1 MRFAAWSAVL
11 VGLATI
17 GVEGGHRA
25 WEPPIHHL
33 DSKAVLMSRDLMDVV
48 TGNRTSG
55 NISMPLH
62 SHQKRVVSI
71 QPHAHGSGDYPQLWP
86 DGTITACF
94 EQRQHD
100 IPGKGMR
107 TTREILGAEL
117 GEAYKL
123 WTSAGIRFK
132 FRLLND
138 NDARCNPNHGNF
150 RNTRPQVLLISYAGH
165 EVRSMR
171 TDVGMVPGQS
181 MQHDPRKWGPSMLL
195 SNVVDMGMGNVVPN
209 YAHELGHAWGLH
221 VSFFLLFF
229 LFFPSGQS

>member
-123 WTSAGIRFK
+123 WTSAGIGFK

-138 NDARCNPNHGNF
+138 NDARCNPTMATSEIPAPKSCLSAMPDTRYAACGPTSAWCQA
-150 RNTRPQVLLISYAGH
+150 RACNTI
-165 EVRSMR
+165 
-171 TDVGMVPGQS
+171 
-181 MQHDPRKWGPSMLL
+181 
-195 SNVVDMGMGNVVPN
+195 
-209 YAHELGHAWGLH
+209 HANGDRAC
-221 VSFFLLFF
+221 F
-229 LFFPSGQS
+229 